1 MKVETIMKNK
11 KIAYIIGA
19 ILLGFYVKE
28 DDKILNFPFYV
39 NILLY
44 TCILTILIG
53 YFYFFNRKKKEYNF
67 ITENLNSL
75 VLALSLFFIIRLVA
89 IFYIKEV
96 ADKDIIIA
104 RYPIS
109 NFISGRFNS
118 VYFYFQNK
126 RYSLGYR
133 NSQQLLRED
142 IINNYEI
149 EIQYSHSVLN
159 TYVIRKYKIVP
170 K

>member
-53 YFYFFNRKKKEYNF
+53 YFHFSNRKKIEYNF
-67 ITENLNSL
+67 ITEILNSL
-75 VLALSLFFIIRLVA
+75 VLALS
-89 IFYIKEV
+89 
-96 ADKDIIIA
+96 
-104 RYPIS
+104 
-109 NFISGRFNS
+109 
-118 VYFYFQNK
+118 YFSSY
-126 RYSLGYR
+126 
-133 NSQQLLRED
+133 D
-142 IINNYEI
+142 
-149 EIQYSHSVLN
+149 
-159 TYVIRKYKIVP
+159 
-170 K
+170 

>member
-1 MKVETIMKNK
+1 M
-11 KIAYIIGA
+11 
-19 ILLGFYVKE
+19 
-28 DDKILNFPFYV
+28 NFPFYV

-67 ITENLNSL
+67 ITEILNSL